1 MDRTHLFRGIVIMV
15 TLVATVIATNCY
27 FVVIRGGGGI
37 QWVEMLTVPLFAL
50 LFAWITFSFCLA
62 TVGAASLVLAGH
74 RGGEASHQ
82 RESLTTARTAVLVPV
97 YNESPERVFAGIQ
110 AMIQDLADHDAASA
124 FDFYVLS
131 DTTDPEV
138 WLQEEVAWARLSEEL
153 GGTGKVFY
161 RRRPRNVA
169 RKAGNIADFCERW
182 GQGYPFMIVLDA
194 DSLMSAST
202 MIEMVSR
209 ISQDSKI
216 GILQVPPT
224 PVGRNSLFARLQ
236 QFAAQA
242 YGPIY
247 VQGFSLWAGDEGN
260 YWGHNAI
267 IRVQAFLDHCDLP
280 VLPGKAPLGGEIL
293 SHDFV
298 EAALMLRAGYK
309 VQLATD
315 LGGSYEE
322 CPTTLADYA
331 IRDQRW
337 CQGNLQHTK
346 LVAAEGFRALS
357 RFHFASGVLAFATAP
372 LWIAFTFLCIVGAA
386 VERHSASDATTVFSS
401 ASKIA
406 LALFAVSMA
415 FLLLPKLWSVLLV
428 IRHPSRAADGRIAHA
443 LSVLIETV
451 ASVLLSPIMACFHSW
466 FVLAALSGVNV
477 RWSTQQRDEHVLT
490 WREAA
495 RQFAGFT
502 LFGITSLALIAWAM
516 PSLLPWFSPMTGGL
530 LLSIPIAKLASSVTL
545 GQGLRAWGLL
555 LIAEEQ
561 TPAQV
566 IRYHQS
572 ALRRGESVRH
582 RIDRRPL
589 FEQFLLDPALNVLHG
604 RIQDASNAII
614 AMNPADV
621 CEAKAVLMSDGAHA
635 IPPSLRRAIL
645 QDSQVFQQLHL
656 EAWVR

>member
-1 MDRTHLFRGIVIMV
+1 MDRTRLFRAVVIMV
-15 TLVATVIATNCY
+15 TLVATVIATSHY
-27 FVVIRGGGGI
+27 YVVIAGGPGVQI
-37 QWVEMLTVPLFAL
+37 AEMLTVPLFAL

-62 TVGAASLVLAGH
+62 TVGAASLALARN
-74 RGGEASHQ
+74 RGGEAIHQ
-82 RESLTTARTAVLVPV
+82 REAMTTARTAVLVPV

-110 AMIQDLADHDAASA
+110 AMIQDLADHGAAST

-131 DTTDPEV
+131 DTTDPET

-153 GGTGKVFY
+153 GETSKVFY

-182 GQGYPFMIVLDA
+182 GQEYLFMIVLDA

-202 MIEMVSR
+202 MIEMVRR

-298 EAALMLRAGYK
+298 EAALMLRAGFK

-346 LVAAEGFRALS
+346 LVAAENFRALS
-357 RFHFASGVLAFATAP
+357 RFHFANGVLAFATAP
-372 LWIAFTFLCIVGAA
+372 LWIAFTVLCVVGAA
-386 VERHSASDATTVFSS
+386 VERHSASDATTASNS
-401 ASKIA
+401 AGETA
-406 LALFAVSMA
+406 LLLFAVSMA
-415 FLLLPKLWSVLLV
+415 LLLLPKLWSVLLV
-428 IRHPSRAADGRIAHA
+428 IRHPSRAPDGRIAHA
-443 LSVLIETV
+443 LSALIETV

-466 FVLAALSGVNV
+466 FILAALAGVNV
-477 RWSTQQRDEHVLT
+477 RWSTQQRNEHVLT

-502 LFGITSLALIAWAM
+502 LLGITCLALIAWAM
-516 PSLLPWFSPMTGGL
+516 PSLLPWFLPMISGL

-545 GQGLRAWGLL
+545 GQSLRACGLL

-561 TPAQV
+561 SPPQV
-566 IRYHQS
+566 IRYHEG
-572 ALRRGESVRH
+572 ALRCSESFRYP
-582 RIDRRPL
+582 IDRRPL

-604 RIQDASNAII
+604 RIQDASSAII
-614 AMNPADV
+614 AMNPADA
-621 CEAKAVLMSDGAHA
+621 CTARSLLMSHGAHA
-635 IPPSLRRAIL
+635 IPPSLHRAIL
-645 QDSQVFQQLHL
+645 QDSRFFQQLHL